1 MLTRKKVLFVSN
13 SNSKNVNQ
21 HMFESFANNERLQV
35 EVVHLLR
42 DNYKESIIDKAF
54 VKLKMPLNHNKVN
67 KNIIAKVLSFKPEL
81 VFIVK
86 GNNIYPWTLKKIK
99 KINPNINL
107 ISWSLDDMYAW
118 HNRSVYYT
126 FGIKYYDLVFTS
138 KSYNVLE
145 LEKLGAKK
153 VYFLY
158 QAYSKT
164 KHLIEEV
171 PDCNNLKRDVL
182 FIGYAESD
190 RFESIKFLVENGI
203 KVHVFG
209 TGWELLKR
217 NNKYENLYIHA
228 RNLLGAEY
236 REFISSSKINLC
248 FLRKINRDLHTS
260 RSLEI
265 PACGGFMVAERTRE
279 HEDLFNEKIES
290 AYFSNNNELLS
301 IVKHYLT
308 NEKERCV
315 MTKRALRKCQDLDY
329 SYDSMLK
336 KILITVE
343 DTKKT

>member
-1 MLTRKKVLFVSN
+1 MS
-13 SNSKNVNQ
+13 VNQ
-21 HMFESFANNERLQV
+21 HMLDSFVSNKRLQV
-35 EVVHLLR
+35 KVVHLLS
-42 DNYKESIIDKAF
+42 DKYKESVIDKVF
-54 VKLKMPLNHNKVN
+54 VKLKTPLNHNKVN
-67 KNIIAKVLSFKPEL
+67 NNIIAKVLDFKPEV

-99 KINPNINL
+99 KINPNISL

-118 HNRSVYYT
+118 HNRSIYYT

-153 VYFLY
+153 VCFLY

-164 KHLIEEV
+164 KHLIEKV
-171 PDCNNLKRDVL
+171 PDYSNIKRDVL
-182 FIGYAESD
+182 FIGYAESE

-203 KVHVFG
+203 EVHVFG
-209 TGWELLKR
+209 TGWELLKK
-217 NNKYENLYIHA
+217 NNNYENLYIHS
-228 RNLLGAEY
+228 RDLLGAEY

-290 AYFSNNNELLS
+290 AYFSNNNELLRV
-301 IVKHYLT
+301 VKYYLA
-308 NEKERCV
+308 NEKERNK
-315 MTKRALRKCQDLDY
+315 MTKCALRKCQSMDY

-336 KILITVE
+336 KILITAE
-343 DTKKT
+343 SAK